1 MDLQLK
7 ATRTFIE
14 AADDF
19 LLTTH
24 VNSDADGLGAC
35 MAWAHLLR
43 GLGKCADIGL
53 PEPPADQCSFL
64 AGWDG
69 VRHFADL
76 DLARY
81 RCAIVADCPSLDR
94 IGPVRPNLRP
104 DIRLLNIDHHRG
116 NEGFGALNIVAAI
129 SSTCELLY
137 HLAIGLGYEIN
148 DVIASQLY
156 AGILFDTGGF
166 RFSLTTA
173 TTFEVAADLVR
184 RGARIDAI
192 AEGVFGNK
200 SLGSVKQRGQAIES
214 LALRLG
220 GRVAVLHLD
229 HKAMGAGEPDEVVNY
244 GLMIRGVEV
253 AVLLK
258 ERSPG
263 CYRISL
269 RSRATVDVNQVAGT
283 FGGGGHARAAGLELT
298 GAPRDI
304 VENVLAEIDRHL
316 GFSNNYS

>member
-1 MDLQLK
+1 MTLDLQLT
-7 ATRTFIE
+7 ATRAFIE

-43 GLGKCADIGL
+43 GLGKRADIGL
-53 PEPPADQCSFL
+53 PEPPAGQCSFL

-76 DLARY
+76 DLSRY

-94 IGPVRPNLRP
+94 IGPVRSSLSP
-104 DIRLLNIDHHRG
+104 DIRLLNIDHHQG
-116 NEGFGALNIVAAI
+116 NECFGAVNIVEDV

-137 HLAIGLGYEIN
+137 HLAIGLGYQI
-148 DVIASQLY
+148 DSVAADQLY

-173 TTFEVAADLVR
+173 TTFEVAAALVR
-184 RGARIDAI
+184 RGARLDAI
-192 AEGVFGNK
+192 AQNVFGNK

-214 LALRLG
+214 LVLRLG

-229 HKAMGAGEPDEVVNY
+229 REAMSAGEPDEVVNY
-244 GLMIRGVEV
+244 GLMIQGVEV

-258 ERSPG
+258 ERTPG
-263 CYRISL
+263 CYRVSL
-269 RSRATVDVNQVAGT
+269 RSRDKIDVSRVAST
-283 FGGGGHARAAGLELT
+283 FGGGGHARASGLELT
-298 GAPRDI
+298 GVPQDI
-304 VENVLAEIDRHL
+304 VKDILAEISRYL
-316 GFSNNYS
+316 N

>member
-1 MDLQLK
+1 MTLDLQLK
-7 ATRTFIE
+7 ATRAFIE

-43 GLGKCADIGL
+43 DLGKRADIGL
-53 PEPPADQCSFL
+53 PEPPAGQCSFL

-94 IGPVRPNLRP
+94 IGPVRPCLSP
-104 DIRLLNIDHHRG
+104 DIRLLNIDHHQD
-116 NEGFGALNIVAAI
+116 NKCFGAVNIVEEV

-137 HLAIGLGYEIN
+137 HLAIGLGYEI
-148 DVIASQLY
+148 DSVAADQLY

-184 RGARIDAI
+184 RGARLDAI
-192 AEGVFGNK
+192 AQDVFGNK
-200 SLGSVKQRGQAIES
+200 SFGSVKQRGQAIES
-214 LALRLG
+214 LVLRLG

-229 HKAMGAGEPDEVVNY
+229 REAMSAGEPDEVVNY

-258 ERSPG
+258 ERAPG

-269 RSRATVDVNQVAGT
+269 RSCDKVDVSQVAIT
-283 FGGGGHARAAGLELT
+283 FGGGGHTRAAGLELT
-298 GAPRDI
+298 GVPEDI
-304 VENVLAEIDRHL
+304 VENILAEIDRYL
-316 GFSNNYS
+316 I

>member
-1 MDLQLK
+1 MTLDLQLT
-7 ATRTFIE
+7 ATRAFIE
-14 AADDF
+14 EADDF

-35 MAWAHLLR
+35 MAWAHLLK
-43 GLGKCADIGL
+43 GLGKRADIGL
-53 PEPPADQCSFL
+53 PEPPAGQCSFL

-76 DLARY
+76 NLSRY
-81 RCAIVADCPSLDR
+81 RYAIVADCPSLGR
-94 IGPVRPNLRP
+94 IGPVRPGLSP
-104 DIRLLNIDHHRG
+104 DIRLLNIDHHQD
-116 NEGFGALNIVAAI
+116 NECFGAVNIVEEV

-137 HLAIGLGYEIN
+137 HLASGLGYEV
-148 DVIASQLY
+148 DAVAAAQLY

-184 RGARIDAI
+184 RGACLDAI

-214 LALRLG
+214 LVLRLG

-229 HKAMGAGEPDEVVNY
+229 LAAMSAGEPDEVVNY
-244 GLMIRGVEV
+244 GMMIQGVEV

-258 ERSPG
+258 ERAPR

-269 RSRATVDVNQVAGT
+269 RSRDKVDVSQVAST

-298 GAPRDI
+298 GVPQDI
-304 VENVLAEIDRHL
+304 VEDILAEIDRYL
-316 GFSNNYS
+316 N

>member
-1 MDLQLK
+1 MTLDLQLK
-7 ATRTFIE
+7 ATRAFIE

-24 VNSDADGLGAC
+24 VNSDADGIGAC

-43 GLGKCADIGL
+43 GLGKRADIGL
-53 PEPPADQCSFL
+53 PEPPAGQCSFL

-76 DLARY
+76 DLSRY

-94 IGPVRPNLRP
+94 IGPVRPCLSP
-104 DIRLLNIDHHRG
+104 DIRLLNIDHHQD
-116 NEGFGALNIVAAI
+116 NECFGAVNIVEEV

-137 HLAIGLGYEIN
+137 HLASGLGYEV
-148 DVIASQLY
+148 DAVAADQLY

-184 RGARIDAI
+184 RGARLDAI
-192 AEGVFGNK
+192 AEDVFGNK
-200 SLGSVKQRGQAIES
+200 SFGSVKQRGQAIES
-214 LALRLG
+214 LVLHLE

-229 HKAMGAGEPDEVVNY
+229 REAMSAGEPDEVVNY

-258 ERSPG
+258 ERAPG

-269 RSRATVDVNQVAGT
+269 RSRDKVDVSQVAST
-283 FGGGGHARAAGLELT
+283 FGGGGHTRAAGLELT
-298 GAPRDI
+298 GVPQDI
-304 VENVLAEIDRHL
+304 VENILAEINRHL
-316 GFSNNYS
+316 N

>member
-1 MDLQLK
+1 MTLDLQLT

-14 AADDF
+14 EADDF

-24 VNSDADGLGAC
+24 VNSDADGIGAC

-43 GLGKCADIGL
+43 GLGKRADIGL
-53 PEPPADQCSFL
+53 PEPPAGQCSFL

-76 DLARY
+76 DLSRY
-81 RCAIVADCPSLDR
+81 RYAIVADCPSLDR
-94 IGPVRPNLRP
+94 IGPVHPGLSP
-104 DIRLLNIDHHRG
+104 DIRLLNIDHHQG
-116 NEGFGALNIVAAI
+116 NECFGAVNIVEEV

-137 HLAIGLGYEIN
+137 HLASGLGYEV
-148 DVIASQLY
+148 DAVAAAQLY

-166 RFSLTTA
+166 RFSLTSA

-184 RGARIDAI
+184 RGAQLDAI
-192 AEGVFGNK
+192 AQDVFGNK
-200 SLGSVKQRGQAIES
+200 SFGSVKQRGQAIES
-214 LALRLG
+214 LVLRLG

-229 HKAMGAGEPDEVVNY
+229 REAMSAGEPDEVVNY

-258 ERSPG
+258 ERAPG
-263 CYRISL
+263 CYRVSL
-269 RSRATVDVNQVAGT
+269 RSRDKVDVSQVAGT

-298 GAPRDI
+298 GVPQDI
-304 VENVLAEIDRHL
+304 VENILAEISRYL
-316 GFSNNYS
+316 N

>member
-1 MDLQLK
+1 MTLDLQLK
-7 ATRTFIE
+7 ATRAFIE
-14 AADDF
+14 EADDF

-24 VNSDADGLGAC
+24 VNSDADGIGAC

-43 GLGKCADIGL
+43 SLGKRADIGL
-53 PEPPADQCSFL
+53 PEPPAGQCSFL

-94 IGPVRPNLRP
+94 IGPVRPCLSP
-104 DIRLLNIDHHRG
+104 DIRLLNIDHHQD
-116 NEGFGALNIVAAI
+116 NECFGAVNIVEEV

-137 HLAIGLGYEIN
+137 HLASGLGYEIDAVAAN
-148 DVIASQLY
+148 QLY

-184 RGARIDAI
+184 RGARLDAI
-192 AEGVFGNK
+192 AEDVFGNK
-200 SLGSVKQRGQAIES
+200 SFGSVKQRGQAIES
-214 LALRLG
+214 LVLRLG

-229 HKAMGAGEPDEVVNY
+229 REAMSAGEPDEVVNY
-244 GLMIRGVEV
+244 GLMIKGVEV

-258 ERSPG
+258 ERAPG

-269 RSRATVDVNQVAGT
+269 RSRDEVDVSQVAST

-298 GAPRDI
+298 GVPEDI
-304 VENVLAEIDRHL
+304 VEDILTEISRHL
-316 GFSNNYS
+316 NK

>member
-1 MDLQLK
+1 MTLDLQLT
-7 ATRTFIE
+7 ATRAFIE
-14 AADDF
+14 EADDF

-43 GLGKCADIGL
+43 GLGKRADIGL
-53 PEPPADQCSFL
+53 PEPPAGQCSFL

-76 DLARY
+76 DLSRY
-81 RCAIVADCPSLDR
+81 RYAIVADCPSLDR
-94 IGPVRPNLRP
+94 IGPVHPGLSP
-104 DIRLLNIDHHRG
+104 DIRLLNIDHHQD
-116 NEGFGALNIVAAI
+116 NECFGAVNIVEEV

-137 HLAIGLGYEIN
+137 HLASGLGYEV
-148 DVIASQLY
+148 DAVAAAQLY

-166 RFSLTTA
+166 RFSLTSA
-173 TTFEVAADLVR
+173 TTFEVAANLVR
-184 RGARIDAI
+184 LGARLDAI

-214 LALRLG
+214 LVLRLG

-229 HKAMGAGEPDEVVNY
+229 LAAMSAGEPDEVVNY
-244 GLMIRGVEV
+244 GMMIQGVEV

-258 ERSPG
+258 ERAPG
-263 CYRISL
+263 CYRVSL
-269 RSRATVDVNQVAGT
+269 RSRDKVDVSQVAGT

-298 GAPRDI
+298 GVPQDI
-304 VENVLAEIDRHL
+304 VENILAEISHYL
-316 GFSNNYS
+316 N

>member
-1 MDLQLK
+1 MDLQLT
-7 ATRTFIE
+7 ATRVFIE

-24 VNSDADGLGAC
+24 VNSDADGIGAC

-43 GLGKCADIGL
+43 GLGKRADIGL
-53 PEPPADQCSFL
+53 PEPPAGQCSFL

-76 DLARY
+76 DLTRY
-81 RCAIVADCPSLDR
+81 RCVIVADCPSLDR
-94 IGPVRPNLRP
+94 IGPVRPSLSP
-104 DIRLLNIDHHRG
+104 DIRLFNIDHHQD
-116 NEGFGALNIVAAI
+116 NECFGAVNIVEEV

-137 HLAIGLGYEIN
+137 HLALALGYEI
-148 DVIASQLY
+148 DAIAADQLY

-184 RGARIDAI
+184 RGARLDAL
-192 AEGVFGNK
+192 AQDVFGNK
-200 SLGSVKQRGQAIES
+200 SFGSVKQRGHAIES
-214 LALRLG
+214 LGLRLG

-229 HKAMGAGEPDEVVNY
+229 HEAMSAGEPDEVVNY
-244 GLMIRGVEV
+244 GLMIKGVEV

-258 ERSPG
+258 ERAPR

-269 RSRATVDVNQVAGT
+269 RSRDKVDVSQVAGT
-283 FGGGGHARAAGLELT
+283 FGGGGHTRAAGLELT
-298 GAPRDI
+298 GAPEDI
-304 VENVLAEIDRHL
+304 VESILTEIGRYL
-316 GFSNNYS
+316 N

>member
-1 MDLQLK
+1 MILDLQLT
-7 ATRTFIE
+7 ATHAFIE
-14 AADDF
+14 EADDF

-24 VNSDADGLGAC
+24 VNSDADGIGAC

-53 PEPPADQCSFL
+53 PEPPAGQCSFL
-64 AGWDG
+64 AGWDS

-76 DLARY
+76 DLSRY
-81 RCAIVADCPSLDR
+81 RCAIVSDCSSLDR
-94 IGPVRPNLRP
+94 IGPVRPSLSP
-104 DIRLLNIDHHRG
+104 DIRLLNIDHHQD
-116 NEGFGALNIVAAI
+116 NECFGTVNIVEEV

-137 HLAIGLGYEIN
+137 HLASGLDYEI
-148 DVIASQLY
+148 DSVAADQLY

-166 RFSLTTA
+166 RFSLTTD

-184 RGARIDAI
+184 RGARLDAI
-192 AEGVFGNK
+192 AQDVFGNK
-200 SLGSVKQRGQAIES
+200 SFGSVKQRGQAIES
-214 LALRLG
+214 LVLHLG

-229 HKAMGAGEPDEVVNY
+229 REAMSAGEPDEVVNY
-244 GLMIRGVEV
+244 GLMIKGVEV

-258 ERSPG
+258 ERAPR

-269 RSRATVDVNQVAGT
+269 RSRDKVDVSQVAGT

-298 GAPRDI
+298 GVPEDI
-304 VENVLAEIDRHL
+304 VEDILIEIGRYL
-316 GFSNNYS
+316 N

>member
-1 MDLQLK
+1 MDLKLT
-7 ATRTFIE
+7 ATHAFIE
-14 AADDF
+14 EADDF

-24 VNSDADGLGAC
+24 VNSDADGIGAC

-43 GLGKCADIGL
+43 GLGKRVDIGL
-53 PEPPADQCSFL
+53 PEPPAGQCSFL
-64 AGWDG
+64 ADWDG

-76 DLARY
+76 DLTRY

-94 IGPVRPNLRP
+94 IGPVRPCLSP
-104 DIRLLNIDHHRG
+104 DIRLLNIDHHQD
-116 NEGFGALNIVAAI
+116 NECFGAVNIVEEV

-137 HLAIGLGYEIN
+137 HLAIGLGYEI
-148 DVIASQLY
+148 DAVAADQLY

-184 RGARIDAI
+184 RGARLDAI

-200 SLGSVKQRGQAIES
+200 SFGSVKQRGQAIES
-214 LALRLG
+214 LVLRLG

-229 HKAMGAGEPDEVVNY
+229 HAAMSAGEPDEVVNY
-244 GLMIRGVEV
+244 GMMIQGVEV

-258 ERSPG
+258 ERAPE
-263 CYRISL
+263 CYRVSL
-269 RSRATVDVNQVAGT
+269 RSRDKVDVSQVAGT

-298 GAPRDI
+298 GVPQDI
-304 VENVLAEIDRHL
+304 VEDILTEISRYL
-316 GFSNNYS
+316 N

>member
-1 MDLQLK
+1 MTLDLQLK
-7 ATRTFIE
+7 ATRAFIE

-43 GLGKCADIGL
+43 SLGKRADIGL
-53 PEPPADQCSFL
+53 PEPPAGQCSFL
-64 AGWDG
+64 SGWDG

-76 DLARY
+76 DLSRY
-81 RCAIVADCPSLDR
+81 RCAIVSDCSSLDR
-94 IGPVRPNLRP
+94 IGPVRPSLSP
-104 DIRLLNIDHHRG
+104 YIRLLNIDHHRD
-116 NEGFGALNIVAAI
+116 NECFGAVNIVEDV

-137 HLAIGLGYEIN
+137 HLAIGLGYEI
-148 DVIASQLY
+148 DSVAADQLY

-166 RFSLTTA
+166 RFSLTTD
-173 TTFEVAADLVR
+173 TTFEVASDLVR
-184 RGARIDAI
+184 RGARLDAI
-192 AEGVFGNK
+192 AQDVFGNK

-214 LALRLG
+214 LVLRLG

-229 HKAMGAGEPDEVVNY
+229 REAMSAGEPDEVVNY

-258 ERSPG
+258 ERAPG

-269 RSRATVDVNQVAGT
+269 RSRDEVDVSQVAST

-298 GAPRDI
+298 GASKDI
-304 VENVLAEIDRHL
+304 VENILAEIDRYL
-316 GFSNNYS
+316 N

>member
-1 MDLQLK
+1 MDLQLR
-7 ATRTFIE
+7 ATRAFIE

-43 GLGKCADIGL
+43 GLGKRADIGL
-53 PEPPADQCSFL
+53 PEPPAGQCSFL
-64 AGWDG
+64 VGWDG
-69 VRHFADL
+69 VHHFADL
-76 DLARY
+76 DLTRY

-94 IGPVRPNLRP
+94 IGPVLPSLSP

-116 NEGFGALNIVAAI
+116 NECFGAVNIVEKI

-137 HLAIGLGYEIN
+137 HLAIGLGYEV
-148 DVIASQLY
+148 DAVAADQLY

-184 RGARIDAI
+184 RGARLDTI

-200 SLGSVKQRGQAIES
+200 SLGSVKQRGQAIKS
-214 LALRLG
+214 LVLRLG

-229 HKAMGAGEPDEVVNY
+229 REAMGAGEPDEVVNY
-244 GLMIRGVEV
+244 GLMIRGVDV
-253 AVLLK
+253 ALLLK
-258 ERSPG
+258 ERAPG

-269 RSRATVDVNQVAGT
+269 RSRDKVDVSQVAGT

-298 GAPRDI
+298 GAPQDI
-304 VENVLAEIDRHL
+304 VESILTEIGRYL
-316 GFSNNYS
+316 N

>member
-1 MDLQLK
+1 MTLNLQLT

-24 VNSDADGLGAC
+24 VNSDADGIGAC

-43 GLGKCADIGL
+43 GLGKRADIGL
-53 PEPPADQCSFL
+53 PEPPAGQCSFL

-76 DLARY
+76 DLSRY

-94 IGPVRPNLRP
+94 IGPVRPSLSP
-104 DIRLLNIDHHRG
+104 DIRLLNIDHHQD
-116 NEGFGALNIVAAI
+116 NECFGAVNIVEEV

-137 HLAIGLGYEIN
+137 HLASGLGYEI
-148 DVIASQLY
+148 DAVAAAQLY

-184 RGARIDAI
+184 RGARLDAI
-192 AEGVFGNK
+192 AQDVFGNK
-200 SLGSVKQRGQAIES
+200 SFGSVKQRGQAIES
-214 LALRLG
+214 LELHLG
-220 GRVAVLHLD
+220 GRVAVLCLD
-229 HKAMGAGEPDEVVNY
+229 HAAMSAGEPDEVVNY

-258 ERSPG
+258 ERAPG
-263 CYRISL
+263 CYRVSL
-269 RSRATVDVNQVAGT
+269 RSRDKVDVSQVAGT

-298 GAPRDI
+298 GVPQDI
-304 VENVLAEIDRHL
+304 VEDILTEISRYL
-316 GFSNNYS
+316 N

>member
-1 MDLQLK
+1 MTLDLKLR

-35 MAWAHLLR
+35 MAWAHLLKS
-43 GLGKCADIGL
+43 LGKRADIGL
-53 PEPPADQCSFL
+53 PEPPAGQCSFL
-64 AGWDG
+64 AGWDN

-76 DLARY
+76 DLSRY

-94 IGPVRPNLRP
+94 IGPVRPSLSP

-116 NEGFGALNIVAAI
+116 NECFGAVNIVEDV

-137 HLAIGLGYEIN
+137 HLAIGLGYEI
-148 DVIASQLY
+148 DPIAADQLY

-184 RGARIDAI
+184 RGARLDAI
-192 AEGVFGNK
+192 AQSVFGNK
-200 SLGSVKQRGQAIES
+200 SFSSVKQRGHAIES
-214 LALRLG
+214 LVLRLE

-229 HKAMGAGEPDEVVNY
+229 REAMSAGEPDEVVNY

-258 ERSPG
+258 ERAPG

-269 RSRATVDVNQVAGT
+269 RSRDKVDVSRVAGT
-283 FGGGGHARAAGLELT
+283 FGGGGHARAAGLELA
-298 GAPRDI
+298 GAPEDI
-304 VENVLAEIDRHL
+304 VKSILAEISQYL
-316 GFSNNYS
+316 N

>member
-1 MDLQLK
+1 MTLDLQLT
-7 ATRTFIE
+7 ATHAFIE

-24 VNSDADGLGAC
+24 VNSDADGIGAC
-35 MAWAHLLR
+35 MAWAHLLK
-43 GLGKCADIGL
+43 GLGKRADIGL
-53 PEPPADQCSFL
+53 PEPPAGQCSFL
-64 AGWDG
+64 AGWDD

-76 DLARY
+76 DLSRY
-81 RCAIVADCPSLDR
+81 RYAIVADCPSLDR
-94 IGPVRPNLRP
+94 IGPVRPGLSA
-104 DIRLLNIDHHRG
+104 DIRLLNIDHHQD
-116 NEGFGALNIVAAI
+116 NESFGAVNIVEEV

-137 HLAIGLGYEIN
+137 HLAIGLGYEIDAVVAN
-148 DVIASQLY
+148 QLY

-184 RGARIDAI
+184 RGARLDAI
-192 AEGVFGNK
+192 AQDVFGNK

-214 LALRLG
+214 LVLRLG

-229 HKAMGAGEPDEVVNY
+229 REAMSAGEPDEVVNY

-258 ERSPG
+258 ERAPG

-269 RSRATVDVNQVAGT
+269 RSRDKVDVSQVAST
-283 FGGGGHARAAGLELT
+283 FGGGGHTRAAGLELT
-298 GAPRDI
+298 GASEDI
-304 VENVLAEIDRHL
+304 IENLLAEIGRRL
-316 GFSNNYS
+316 K

>member
-1 MDLQLK
+1 MTLDLPLR
-7 ATRTFIE
+7 ATHAFIE
-14 AADDF
+14 EGDDF

-35 MAWAHLLR
+35 MAWAHLLK
-43 GLGKCADIGL
+43 GLGKRADIGL
-53 PEPPADQCSFL
+53 PEPPAGQCSFL

-76 DLARY
+76 DLGRY
-81 RCAIVADCPSLDR
+81 RCAIVTDCPSLDR
-94 IGPVRPNLRP
+94 IGPVRPKLSP
-104 DIRLLNIDHHRG
+104 DIRLLNIDHHQG
-116 NEGFGALNIVAAI
+116 NECFGAVNIVEEV

-137 HLAIGLGYEIN
+137 HLAIGLGCEV
-148 DVIASQLY
+148 DAVAAAQLY

-184 RGARIDAI
+184 RGARLDDI

-214 LALRLG
+214 LVLRLG

-229 HKAMGAGEPDEVVNY
+229 REAMGAGEPDEVVNY

-258 ERSPG
+258 ERAPG

-269 RSRATVDVNQVAGT
+269 RSRDKIDVSQVAGT
-283 FGGGGHARAAGLELT
+283 FGGGGHARAAGLELM
-298 GAPRDI
+298 GASQDI
-304 VENVLAEIDRHL
+304 VENVLAEIGRHL
-316 GFSNNYS
+316 N

>member
-1 MDLQLK
+1 MTLDLQLT

-14 AADDF
+14 ATDDF

-24 VNSDADGLGAC
+24 VNSDADGIGAC
-35 MAWAHLLR
+35 MAWVHLLK
-43 GLGKCADIGL
+43 GLGKRADIGL
-53 PEPPADQCSFL
+53 PEPPAGQCSFL

-76 DLARY
+76 DLTRY

-94 IGPVRPNLRP
+94 IGQVRPSLSP
-104 DIRLLNIDHHRG
+104 DIRLLNIDHHQD
-116 NEGFGALNIVAAI
+116 NECFGAVNIVEEV

-137 HLAIGLGYEIN
+137 HLAIGLGYEIDAVAAN
-148 DVIASQLY
+148 QLY

-184 RGARIDAI
+184 RGARLDAI
-192 AEGVFGNK
+192 AQDVFGNK
-200 SLGSVKQRGQAIES
+200 SFGSVKQRGQAIES
-214 LALRLG
+214 LVLRLG

-229 HKAMGAGEPDEVVNY
+229 REAMSAGEPDEVVNY
-244 GLMIRGVEV
+244 GLMIQGVEV

-258 ERSPG
+258 ERAPG

-269 RSRATVDVNQVAGT
+269 RSRDEVDVSQVAST
-283 FGGGGHARAAGLELT
+283 FGGGGHTRAAGLELT
-298 GAPRDI
+298 GASEDV
-304 VENVLAEIDRHL
+304 VESILAEIGRHL
-316 GFSNNYS
+316 N

>member
-1 MDLQLK
+1 MTLDLQLK
-7 ATRTFIE
+7 ATRAFIE
-14 AADDF
+14 EADDF

-24 VNSDADGLGAC
+24 VNSDADGIGAC

-43 GLGKCADIGL
+43 GLGKRADIGL
-53 PEPPADQCSFL
+53 PEPPAGQCSFL

-76 DLARY
+76 DLSRY

-94 IGPVRPNLRP
+94 IGPVRPSLSP
-104 DIRLLNIDHHRG
+104 DVRLLNIDHHQD
-116 NEGFGALNIVAAI
+116 NECFGAVNIVEEV

-137 HLAIGLGYEIN
+137 HLASGLGYEI
-148 DVIASQLY
+148 DSVAADQLY

-166 RFSLTTA
+166 RFSLTTD

-184 RGARIDAI
+184 RGARLDAI
-192 AEGVFGNK
+192 AQNVFGNK
-200 SLGSVKQRGQAIES
+200 SFGSVKQRGQAIES
-214 LALRLG
+214 LVLRLE

-229 HKAMGAGEPDEVVNY
+229 REAMSAGEPDEAVNY

-258 ERSPG
+258 ERAPR

-269 RSRATVDVNQVAGT
+269 RSRDKVDVSQVAST
-283 FGGGGHARAAGLELT
+283 FGGGGHTRAAGLELT
-298 GAPRDI
+298 GVPQDI
-304 VENVLAEIDRHL
+304 VENILAEIGRYL
-316 GFSNNYS
+316 NK

>member
-1 MDLQLK
+1 MDLQLR
-7 ATRTFIE
+7 ATRAFIE

-43 GLGKCADIGL
+43 GLGKRADIGL
-53 PEPPADQCSFL
+53 PEPPAGQCSFL
-64 AGWDG
+64 TGWDG
-69 VRHFADL
+69 VHHFADL
-76 DLARY
+76 DLTLY

-94 IGPVRPNLRP
+94 IGPVLPSLSP

-116 NEGFGALNIVAAI
+116 NECFGAVNIVEKI

-137 HLAIGLGYEIN
+137 HLAIGLGYEV
-148 DVIASQLY
+148 DAVAADQLY

-184 RGARIDAI
+184 RGARLDTI

-200 SLGSVKQRGQAIES
+200 SLGSVKQRGQAIKS
-214 LALRLG
+214 LVLRLG

-229 HKAMGAGEPDEVVNY
+229 REAMSAGEPDEVVNY

-253 AVLLK
+253 ALLLK
-258 ERSPG
+258 ERAPG

-269 RSRATVDVNQVAGT
+269 RSRDKVDVSQVAGT

-298 GAPRDI
+298 GATQDI
-304 VENVLAEIDRHL
+304 VESILTEIGRHL
-316 GFSNNYS
+316 N

>member
-1 MDLQLK
+1 MDLQLR
-7 ATRTFIE
+7 ATRAFIE

-35 MAWAHLLR
+35 MAWTHLLR
-43 GLGKCADIGL
+43 GLGKRADIGL
-53 PEPPADQCSFL
+53 PEPPAGQCSFL
-64 AGWDG
+64 VGWDG

-76 DLARY
+76 DLTRY

-94 IGPVRPNLRP
+94 IGPVRPSLSP

-116 NEGFGALNIVAAI
+116 NECFGAVNIVEEI

-137 HLAIGLGYEIN
+137 HLAIGLGHEV
-148 DVIASQLY
+148 DAVAAAQLY

-184 RGARIDAI
+184 RGVRLDTI

-214 LALRLG
+214 LVLRLG

-229 HKAMGAGEPDEVVNY
+229 REAMGAGEPDEVVNY

-253 AVLLK
+253 ALLLK
-258 ERSPG
+258 ERAPG

-269 RSRATVDVNQVAGT
+269 RSREVDVSQVAGT

-298 GAPRDI
+298 GAPQDI
-304 VENVLAEIDRHL
+304 VESILTEIGRYL
-316 GFSNNYS
+316 N

>member
-1 MDLQLK
+1 MDLQLT
-7 ATRTFIE
+7 ATRAFIE
-14 AADDF
+14 EADNF

-43 GLGKCADIGL
+43 GLGKRADIGL
-53 PEPPADQCSFL
+53 PEPPAGQCSFL

-76 DLARY
+76 DLSRY
-81 RCAIVADCPSLDR
+81 RYAIVADCPSLDR
-94 IGPVRPNLRP
+94 IGPVRPGLSP
-104 DIRLLNIDHHRG
+104 DIRLLNIDHHQD
-116 NEGFGALNIVAAI
+116 NECFGAVNIVEEV

-137 HLAIGLGYEIN
+137 HLASGLGYEV
-148 DVIASQLY
+148 DAVAAAQLY

-166 RFSLTTA
+166 RFSLTSA

-184 RGARIDAI
+184 RGARLDAI
-192 AEGVFGNK
+192 AQDVFGNK
-200 SLGSVKQRGQAIES
+200 SFGSVKQRGQAIES
-214 LALRLG
+214 LVLRLG

-229 HKAMGAGEPDEVVNY
+229 LAAMSAGEPDEVVNY
-244 GLMIRGVEV
+244 GLMIQGVEV

-258 ERSPG
+258 ERAPG
-263 CYRISL
+263 CYRVSL
-269 RSRATVDVNQVAGT
+269 RSRDKVDVSQVAGT

-298 GAPRDI
+298 GVPEDI
-304 VENVLAEIDRHL
+304 VEDILTEISRYL
-316 GFSNNYS
+316 NK

>member
-1 MDLQLK
+1 MILDLQLT
-7 ATRTFIE
+7 ATHAFIE
-14 AADDF
+14 EADDF

-24 VNSDADGLGAC
+24 VNSDADGIGAC

-53 PEPPADQCSFL
+53 PEPPAGQCSFL
-64 AGWDG
+64 AGWDS

-76 DLARY
+76 DLSRY
-81 RCAIVADCPSLDR
+81 RCAIVSDCSSLDR
-94 IGPVRPNLRP
+94 IGPVRPSLSP
-104 DIRLLNIDHHRG
+104 DIRLLNIDHHQD
-116 NEGFGALNIVAAI
+116 NECFGTVNIVEEV

-137 HLAIGLGYEIN
+137 HLASGLDYEI
-148 DVIASQLY
+148 DSVAADQLY

-166 RFSLTTA
+166 RFSLTTD

-184 RGARIDAI
+184 RGARLDAI
-192 AEGVFGNK
+192 AQDVFGNK
-200 SLGSVKQRGQAIES
+200 SFGSVKQRGQAIES
-214 LALRLG
+214 LVLHLG

-229 HKAMGAGEPDEVVNY
+229 REAMSAGEPDEVVNY
-244 GLMIRGVEV
+244 GLMIKGVEV

-258 ERSPG
+258 ERAPR

-269 RSRATVDVNQVAGT
+269 RSRDKVDVSQVAGT

-298 GAPRDI
+298 GVPEDI
-304 VENVLAEIDRHL
+304 VEDILIEIGRYL
-316 GFSNNYS
+316 

>member
-1 MDLQLK
+1 MDLQLT

-14 AADDF
+14 EADDF

-24 VNSDADGLGAC
+24 VNSDADGIGAC

-43 GLGKCADIGL
+43 GLGKRADIGL
-53 PEPPADQCSFL
+53 PEPPAGQCSFL

-76 DLARY
+76 DLSRY
-81 RCAIVADCPSLDR
+81 RYAIVADCPSLDR
-94 IGPVRPNLRP
+94 IGPVRPGLSS
-104 DIRLLNIDHHRG
+104 DIRLLNIDHHQD
-116 NEGFGALNIVAAI
+116 NECFGAVNIVEEV

-137 HLAIGLGYEIN
+137 HLASGLGYEV
-148 DVIASQLY
+148 DAVAAAQLY

-184 RGARIDAI
+184 RGARLDAI

-214 LALRLG
+214 LVLRLG

-229 HKAMGAGEPDEVVNY
+229 REAMSAGEPDEVVNY
-244 GLMIRGVEV
+244 GMMIRGVEV
-253 AVLLK
+253 AMLLK
-258 ERSPG
+258 ERTPG
-263 CYRISL
+263 CYRVSL
-269 RSRATVDVNQVAGT
+269 RSRDKVDVSQVAGT

-298 GAPRDI
+298 GASEDI
-304 VENVLAEIDRHL
+304 VENILAEIDRYL
-316 GFSNNYS
+316 N

>member
-1 MDLQLK
+1 MDLQLR
-7 ATRTFIE
+7 ATHAFIE
-14 AADDF
+14 EEDDF

-43 GLGKCADIGL
+43 GLGKRADIGL
-53 PEPPADQCSFL
+53 PEPPAGQCSFL

-81 RCAIVADCPSLDR
+81 GCAIVADCPSLDR
-94 IGPVRPNLRP
+94 IGSVRPSLSP
-104 DIRLLNIDHHRG
+104 DTRLLNIDHHRG
-116 NEGFGALNIVAAI
+116 NECFGALNIVEEL

-137 HLAIGLGYEIN
+137 HLAIGLGYEI
-148 DVIASQLY
+148 DAVAADQLY

-173 TTFEVAADLVR
+173 TTFEVAAALVR
-184 RGARIDAI
+184 RGARLDAI

-214 LALRLG
+214 LVLRLG

-229 HKAMGAGEPDEVVNY
+229 RKAMGAGEPDEVVNY
-244 GLMIRGVEV
+244 GLMIGGVEV
-253 AVLLK
+253 ALLLK
-258 ERSPG
+258 ERTPG

-269 RSRATVDVNQVAGT
+269 RSRDKVDVSQVAGT
-283 FGGGGHARAAGLELT
+283 FGGGGHTRAAGLELT
-298 GAPRDI
+298 GAPQDI
-304 VENVLAEIDRHL
+304 VDNILAEIGRHL
-316 GFSNNYS
+316 SFNNNYS

>member
-1 MDLQLK
+1 MDLQLR
-7 ATRTFIE
+7 ATRAFIE

-43 GLGKCADIGL
+43 GLGKRADIGL
-53 PEPPADQCSFL
+53 PEPPAGQCSFL
-64 AGWDG
+64 VGWDG

-76 DLARY
+76 DLTRY

-94 IGPVRPNLRP
+94 IGPVRPSLSP

-116 NEGFGALNIVAAI
+116 NECFGAVNIVEEI

-137 HLAIGLGYEIN
+137 HLAIGLGYEV
-148 DVIASQLY
+148 DAVAADQLY

-184 RGARIDAI
+184 RGARLDTI

-214 LALRLG
+214 LVLRLG
-220 GRVAVLHLD
+220 GRVAVLYLD
-229 HKAMGAGEPDEVVNY
+229 REAMGAGEPDEVVNY
-244 GLMIRGVEV
+244 GLMIRGVDV
-253 AVLLK
+253 ALLLK
-258 ERSPG
+258 ERAPG

-269 RSRATVDVNQVAGT
+269 RSRDKVDVSQVAGT

-298 GAPRDI
+298 GAPQDI
-304 VENVLAEIDRHL
+304 VESILTEIGRYL
-316 GFSNNYS
+316 N

>member
-1 MDLQLK
+1 MDLQLR
-7 ATRTFIE
+7 ATRSFIE
-14 AADDF
+14 AEDDF

-35 MAWAHLLR
+35 MAWAHLLK
-43 GLGKCADIGL
+43 GLGKRADIGL
-53 PEPPADQCSFL
+53 PEPPAGQCSFL

-76 DLARY
+76 DLTRY
-81 RCAIVADCPSLDR
+81 RCAVVADCPSLDR
-94 IGPVRPNLRP
+94 IGPVRPSLSP
-104 DIRLLNIDHHRG
+104 DIRLLNIDHHQG
-116 NEGFGALNIVAAI
+116 NECFGAVNIVEEV

-137 HLAIGLGYEIN
+137 HLAIGLGYEI
-148 DVIASQLY
+148 DAVAAAQLY

-166 RFSLTTA
+166 RFSLTTD

-184 RGARIDAI
+184 RGARLDAI
-192 AEGVFGNK
+192 AQDVFGNK
-200 SLGSVKQRGQAIES
+200 SFGSVKQRGQAIES
-214 LALRLG
+214 LVLHLE

-229 HKAMGAGEPDEVVNY
+229 REAMSAGEPDEVVNY

-258 ERSPG
+258 ERAPG
-263 CYRISL
+263 CYRVSL
-269 RSRATVDVNQVAGT
+269 RSRDKVDVSQVAST

-298 GAPRDI
+298 GASEDI
-304 VENVLAEIDRHL
+304 VENILAEIDRYL
-316 GFSNNYS
+316 N

>member
-1 MDLQLK
+1 MTLDLTLT
-7 ATRTFIE
+7 ATRAFIE

-24 VNSDADGLGAC
+24 VNSDADGIGAC

-43 GLGKCADIGL
+43 GLGKRADIGL
-53 PEPPADQCSFL
+53 PEPPAGQCSFL

-76 DLARY
+76 DLTRY
-81 RCAIVADCPSLDR
+81 HCAIVADCPSLDR
-94 IGPVRPNLRP
+94 IGPVRPGLNS

-116 NEGFGALNIVAAI
+116 NECFGAVNIVEEA

-137 HLAIGLGYEIN
+137 HLAMGLGYEI
-148 DVIASQLY
+148 DAVAAAQLY

-184 RGARIDAI
+184 RGAHLDAI
-192 AEGVFGNK
+192 AQNVFGNK
-200 SLGSVKQRGQAIES
+200 SFGSVKQRGQAIES
-214 LALRLG
+214 LVLHLG

-229 HKAMGAGEPDEVVNY
+229 CEAMSAGEPDEVVNY
-244 GLMIRGVEV
+244 GLMIRDVEV
-253 AVLLK
+253 AILLK
-258 ERSPG
+258 ERAPG

-269 RSRATVDVNQVAGT
+269 RSRDNIDVSQVAST

-298 GAPRDI
+298 GAPEDI
-304 VENVLAEIDRHL
+304 VEDILAEIGRYL
-316 GFSNNYS
+316 K

>member
-1 MDLQLK
+1 MDLRLR
-7 ATRTFIE
+7 ATRAFIE
-14 AADDF
+14 AEDDF

-24 VNSDADGLGAC
+24 VNSDADGIGAC

-43 GLGKCADIGL
+43 SLGKRADIGL
-53 PEPPADQCSFL
+53 PEPPAGQCSFL

-76 DLARY
+76 DLTRY

-94 IGPVRPNLRP
+94 IGPVRPCLSA
-104 DIRLLNIDHHRG
+104 DIRLLNIDHHQD
-116 NEGFGALNIVAAI
+116 NECFGAVNIVEEV

-137 HLAIGLGYEIN
+137 HLASGLGYEV
-148 DVIASQLY
+148 DAVAADQLY

-184 RGARIDAI
+184 RGARLDAI
-192 AEGVFGNK
+192 AQDVFGNK
-200 SLGSVKQRGQAIES
+200 SFGSVKQRGQAIES
-214 LALRLG
+214 LVLRLG

-229 HKAMGAGEPDEVVNY
+229 REAMSAGEPDEVVNY
-244 GLMIRGVEV
+244 GLMIRDVEV

-258 ERSPG
+258 ERAPG

-269 RSRATVDVNQVAGT
+269 RSRDKVDVSRVAST
-283 FGGGGHARAAGLELT
+283 FGGGGHTRAAGLELT
-298 GAPRDI
+298 GAPEDI
-304 VENVLAEIDRHL
+304 VENVLAEIDHYL
-316 GFSNNYS
+316 K

>member
-1 MDLQLK
+1 MDLQLT

-14 AADDF
+14 EADDF

-24 VNSDADGLGAC
+24 VNSDADGIGAC

-43 GLGKCADIGL
+43 GLGKRADIGL
-53 PEPPADQCSFL
+53 PEPPAGQCSFL

-76 DLARY
+76 DLTRY

-94 IGPVRPNLRP
+94 IGSVRPGLSP
-104 DIRLLNIDHHRG
+104 DIRLLNIDHHQD
-116 NEGFGALNIVAAI
+116 NECFGAVNIVEEV

-137 HLAIGLGYEIN
+137 HLASGLGYEV
-148 DVIASQLY
+148 DAVAAAQLY

-166 RFSLTTA
+166 RFSLTSA

-184 RGARIDAI
+184 RGARLDAI
-192 AEGVFGNK
+192 AQDVFGNK

-214 LALRLG
+214 LVLRLG

-229 HKAMGAGEPDEVVNY
+229 REAMSAGEPDEVVNY
-244 GLMIRGVEV
+244 GMMIQGVEV

-258 ERSPG
+258 ERAPG
-263 CYRISL
+263 CYRVSL
-269 RSRATVDVNQVAGT
+269 RSRDKVDVSQVAGT

-298 GAPRDI
+298 GVPQDI
-304 VENVLAEIDRHL
+304 VENILAEISRYL
-316 GFSNNYS
+316 N

>member
-1 MDLQLK
+1 MDLQLR
-7 ATRTFIE
+7 ATRAFIE
-14 AADDF
+14 AEDDF

-43 GLGKCADIGL
+43 GLGKRADIGL
-53 PEPPADQCSFL
+53 PEPPAGQCSFL
-64 AGWDG
+64 VGWDG

-76 DLARY
+76 DLTRY

-94 IGPVRPNLRP
+94 IGPVLPSLSP
-104 DIRLLNIDHHRG
+104 DIHLLNIDHHRG
-116 NEGFGALNIVAAI
+116 NECFGAVNIVEEI

-137 HLAIGLGYEIN
+137 HLAIGLGHEV
-148 DVIASQLY
+148 DAVAADQLY

-184 RGARIDAI
+184 RGARLDTI

-214 LALRLG
+214 LVLRLG
-220 GRVAVLHLD
+220 GRVAVLYLD
-229 HKAMGAGEPDEVVNY
+229 REAMGAGEPDEVVNY
-244 GLMIRGVEV
+244 GLMIRGVDV
-253 AVLLK
+253 ALLLK
-258 ERSPG
+258 ERAPG

-269 RSRATVDVNQVAGT
+269 RSRDKVDVSQVAGT

-298 GAPRDI
+298 GAPQDI
-304 VENVLAEIDRHL
+304 VESILTEIGRHL
-316 GFSNNYS
+316 N

>member
-1 MDLQLK
+1 MTLDLQLK
-7 ATRTFIE
+7 ATRAFIE

-43 GLGKCADIGL
+43 SLGKRADIGL
-53 PEPPADQCSFL
+53 PEPPAGQCSFL

-76 DLARY
+76 DLGHY
-81 RCAIVADCPSLDR
+81 RCAIVADCSSLDR
-94 IGPVRPNLRP
+94 IGPVRPSLSP
-104 DIRLLNIDHHRG
+104 DIRLLNIDHHQD
-116 NEGFGALNIVAAI
+116 NECFGAVNIVEEV

-137 HLAIGLGYEIN
+137 HLAIALGYEI
-148 DVIASQLY
+148 DAVAADQLY

-184 RGARIDAI
+184 RGARLDAI

-200 SLGSVKQRGQAIES
+200 SFGSVKQRGQAIES
-214 LALRLG
+214 LVLRLG

-229 HKAMGAGEPDEVVNY
+229 HAAMSAGEPDEVVNY
-244 GLMIRGVEV
+244 GMMIQGVEV

-258 ERSPG
+258 ERAPE
-263 CYRISL
+263 CYRVSL
-269 RSRATVDVNQVAGT
+269 RSRDKVDVSQVAGT

-298 GAPRDI
+298 GVPQDI
-304 VENVLAEIDRHL
+304 VEDILTEISRYL
-316 GFSNNYS
+316 NK

>member
-1 MDLQLK
+1 MILDLQLT
-7 ATRTFIE
+7 ATHAFIE
-14 AADDF
+14 AEDDF

-43 GLGKCADIGL
+43 GLGKRADIGL
-53 PEPPADQCSFL
+53 PEPPAGQCSFL
-64 AGWDG
+64 VGWDG

-76 DLARY
+76 DLTRY

-94 IGPVRPNLRP
+94 IGAVRPCLSA
-104 DIRLLNIDHHRG
+104 DICLLNIDHHRG
-116 NEGFGALNIVAAI
+116 NECFGAVNIVEEV

-137 HLAIGLGYEIN
+137 HLAIGLGYEI
-148 DVIASQLY
+148 DSVAADQLY

-184 RGARIDAI
+184 RGARLDAI
-192 AEGVFGNK
+192 AQDVFGNK
-200 SLGSVKQRGQAIES
+200 SFGSVKQRGQAIES
-214 LALRLG
+214 LVLRLG

-229 HKAMGAGEPDEVVNY
+229 REAMSAGEPDEAVNY
-244 GLMIRGVEV
+244 GLMIQGVEV

-258 ERSPG
+258 ERTPG

-269 RSRATVDVNQVAGT
+269 RSRDKVDVSQVAST

-298 GAPRDI
+298 GVPEDI
-304 VENVLAEIDRHL
+304 VENILAEIDRYL
-316 GFSNNYS
+316 K

>member
-1 MDLQLK
+1 LDLQLT
-7 ATRTFIE
+7 ATRAFIE
-14 AADDF
+14 EADDF

-53 PEPPADQCSFL
+53 PEPPAGQCSFL

-69 VRHFADL
+69 VRHFANL

-81 RCAIVADCPSLDR
+81 RCAIVADCPSLSR
-94 IGPVRPNLRP
+94 IGPVGPCLSS
-104 DIRLLNIDHHRG
+104 DIRLLNIDHHQG
-116 NEGFGALNIVAAI
+116 NECFGAVNIVAEV

-137 HLAIGLGYEIN
+137 HLASGLGYEV
-148 DVIASQLY
+148 DAVVAAQLY

-173 TTFEVAADLVR
+173 TTFAVAADLVR
-184 RGARIDAI
+184 RGARLDVI

-214 LALRLG
+214 LVLRLG

-229 HKAMGAGEPDEVVNY
+229 CAAMSAGEPDEVVNY
-244 GLMIRGVEV
+244 GMMIQGVEV

-258 ERSPG
+258 ERAPG
-263 CYRISL
+263 CYRVSL
-269 RSRATVDVNQVAGT
+269 RSRDKVDVSQVAGT
-283 FGGGGHARAAGLELT
+283 FGGGGHARAAGLEVT
-298 GAPRDI
+298 GVPQHI
-304 VENVLAEIDRHL
+304 VEDILTEISRHL
-316 GFSNNYS
+316 N

>member
-7 ATRTFIE
+7 ATRAFIE
-14 AADDF
+14 EADDF

-24 VNSDADGLGAC
+24 VNSDADGIGAC

-43 GLGKCADIGL
+43 GLGKRADIGL
-53 PEPPADQCSFL
+53 PEPPAGQCSFL

-94 IGPVRPNLRP
+94 IGPVRPTLSP
-104 DIRLLNIDHHRG
+104 DIRLLNIDHHQD
-116 NEGFGALNIVAAI
+116 NECFGAVNIVEEV

-137 HLAIGLGYEIN
+137 HLASGLGYEI
-148 DVIASQLY
+148 DSVAADQLY

-184 RGARIDAI
+184 RGARLDAI
-192 AEGVFGNK
+192 AQDVFGNK
-200 SLGSVKQRGQAIES
+200 SFGSVKQRGQAIES
-214 LALRLG
+214 LVLRLG

-229 HKAMGAGEPDEVVNY
+229 REAMSAGEPDEVVNY

-258 ERSPG
+258 ERAPG

-269 RSRATVDVNQVAGT
+269 RSRDKIDVSQVAST
-283 FGGGGHARAAGLELT
+283 FGGGGHTRAAGLELT
-298 GAPRDI
+298 GVPQDI
-304 VENVLAEIDRHL
+304 VEDILTEIGRYL
-316 GFSNNYS
+316 N

>member
-1 MDLQLK
+1 MTLDLQLK
-7 ATRTFIE
+7 ATRAFIE

-43 GLGKCADIGL
+43 SLGKRADIGL
-53 PEPPADQCSFL
+53 PEPPAGQCSFL

-76 DLARY
+76 DLSRY
-81 RCAIVADCPSLDR
+81 RYAIVSDCSSLDR
-94 IGPVRPNLRP
+94 IGPVRLGLSP
-104 DIRLLNIDHHRG
+104 DIRLLNIDHHQD
-116 NEGFGALNIVAAI
+116 NECFGAVNIVEEV

-137 HLAIGLGYEIN
+137 HLAIGLGYEI
-148 DVIASQLY
+148 DAVAADQLY

-184 RGARIDAI
+184 RGARLDAI
-192 AEGVFGNK
+192 AQDVFGNK
-200 SLGSVKQRGQAIES
+200 SFGSVKQRGQAIES
-214 LALRLG
+214 LVLRLG

-229 HKAMGAGEPDEVVNY
+229 REAMSAGEPDEVVNY
-244 GLMIRGVEV
+244 GLMIRDVEV

-263 CYRISL
+263 CYRVSL
-269 RSRATVDVNQVAGT
+269 RSRDKVDVSQVAGT

-298 GAPRDI
+298 GAPEDI
-304 VENVLAEIDRHL
+304 VESILVEISRDI
-316 GFSNNYS
+316 

>member
-1 MDLQLK
+1 MDLQLR
-7 ATRTFIE
+7 ATRAFIE

-43 GLGKCADIGL
+43 GLGKRADIGL
-53 PEPPADQCSFL
+53 PEPPAGQCSFL
-64 AGWDG
+64 TGWDG
-69 VRHFADL
+69 VHHFADL
-76 DLARY
+76 DLTRY

-94 IGPVRPNLRP
+94 IGPVRPSLSP

-116 NEGFGALNIVAAI
+116 NECFGAVNIVEEI

-137 HLAIGLGYEIN
+137 HLAIGLGYEV
-148 DVIASQLY
+148 DAVAADQLY

-184 RGARIDAI
+184 RGARLDTI

-214 LALRLG
+214 LVLRLG
-220 GRVAVLHLD
+220 GRVAVLYLD
-229 HKAMGAGEPDEVVNY
+229 REAMGAGEPDEVVNY
-244 GLMIRGVEV
+244 GLMIRGVDV
-253 AVLLK
+253 ALLLK
-258 ERSPG
+258 ERAPG

-269 RSRATVDVNQVAGT
+269 RSRDKVDVSQVAGT

-298 GAPRDI
+298 GAPQDI
-304 VENVLAEIDRHL
+304 VESILTEIGRHL
-316 GFSNNYS
+316 N

>member
-1 MDLQLK
+1 MTLDLQLK
-7 ATRTFIE
+7 ATRAFIE

-35 MAWAHLLR
+35 MAWAHLLK
-43 GLGKCADIGL
+43 GLGKRADIGL
-53 PEPPADQCSFL
+53 PEPPAGQCSFL

-94 IGPVRPNLRP
+94 IGPVRPCLSA
-104 DIRLLNIDHHRG
+104 DIRLLNIDHHQD
-116 NEGFGALNIVAAI
+116 NECFGAVNIVEEV

-137 HLAIGLGYEIN
+137 HLAIGLGYEI
-148 DVIASQLY
+148 DSVAADQLY

-184 RGARIDAI
+184 RGARLAAI
-192 AEGVFGNK
+192 AQDVFGNK
-200 SLGSVKQRGQAIES
+200 SFGSVKQRGQAIES
-214 LALRLG
+214 LVLRLG

-229 HKAMGAGEPDEVVNY
+229 REAMSAGEPDEIVNY

-258 ERSPG
+258 ERAPG
-263 CYRISL
+263 CYRVSL
-269 RSRATVDVNQVAGT
+269 RSRDKVDVSQVAST

-298 GAPRDI
+298 GAPEDI
-304 VENVLAEIDRHL
+304 VENILAEIGCYL
-316 GFSNNYS
+316 N